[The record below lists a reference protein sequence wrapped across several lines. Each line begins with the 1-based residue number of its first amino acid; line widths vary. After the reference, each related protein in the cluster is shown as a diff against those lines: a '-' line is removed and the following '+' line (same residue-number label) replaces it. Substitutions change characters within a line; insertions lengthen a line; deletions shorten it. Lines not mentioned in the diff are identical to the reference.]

1 MSTNDEDTA
10 PLDPAKFIKSKAS
23 LKPPS
28 KSTMRTVAEM
38 VVFIGI
44 MQIKFTSKESIQ
56 VVQMVFLGVAS
67 LLYVLTTGLLSRVT
81 KGEGSDREVWYP
93 KDGAAAPNPLAA
105 LMGGSTEPAAIV
117 WEKMTFFELETRLAK
132 KAKVNTITALAM
144 PAIMSIFMN
153 IHYLIASQVSSLAHH
168 EGFDHFLCIFYHYYP
183 TPIHLG
189 M

>member
-1 MSTNDEDTA
+1 MSTDEDNA
-10 PLDPAKFIKSKAS
+10 PLDPTKFIKSKAS

-28 KSTMRTVAEM
+28 KSTIRTVAELA
-38 VVFIGI
+38 VFIGI
-44 MQIKFTSKESIQ
+44 MQLKFVEKERIQ

-67 LLYVLTTGLLSRVT
+67 VLYMLTTALLSRVQ

-105 LMGGSTEPAAIV
+105 LMGGSEPSLIV

-132 KAKVNTITALAM
+132 KTKVNTITALAM

-153 IHYLIASQVSSLAHH
+153 IHYLIASQVR
-168 EGFDHFLCIFYHYYP
+168 
-183 TPIHLG
+183 
-189 M
+189 

>member
-1 MSTNDEDTA
+1 MFTNDVDTTT

-28 KSTMRTVAEM
+28 KSTVRTVAEM
-38 VVFIGI
+38 AVFIGL
-44 MQIKFTSKESIQ
+44 MQIKFTNKESIQ
-56 VVQMVFLGVAS
+56 MVQMVFLGVAS

-93 KDGAAAPNPLAA
+93 RDGAAAPNPLAA

-144 PAIMSIFMN
+144 PAIMSIVLN
-153 IHYLIASQVSSLAHH
+153 IHYLIASQVS
-168 EGFDHFLCIFYHYYP
+168 FLPRHGKAPPFLNGQCVSCGLLFY
-183 TPIHLG
+183 
-189 M
+189 